1 MTKRN
6 DEADLYFATV
16 CGNDGKPEW
25 DFLFGCIDAA
35 LRFPGLSGTDGLA
48 PNPVFGLY
56 VEENRDIA
64 TAKFLA
70 SGCRHLL
77 MVDTDTGFRADDIQ
91 ALLDCGKD
99 VVSGTY
105 HYKDGS
111 GVAVGTGT
119 GEKDGDLERCEV
131 VPAGFLLI
139 TRQTMLRLMAAMPED
154 VYMVQDIGLVPAIW
168 TGRYKPG
175 VACQRD
181 DAAFSK
187 HCCDAGIEL
196 WRHTGVILRHHGAAA
211 Y

>member
-6 DEADLYFATV
+6 EQADIYFATV
-16 CGNDGKPEW
+16 CGNGGKPEW
-25 DFLFGCIDAA
+25 DFLFGCVDATH
-35 LRFPGLSGTDGLA
+35 RFPGLSGTEGLV
-48 PNPVFGLY
+48 PNPTFGLY

-64 TAKFLA
+64 TAKFIA

-77 MVDTDTGFRADDIQ
+77 MVDTDIGFRADDIQ

-105 HYKDGS
+105 HFKDGS
-111 GVAVGTGT
+111 GVAVGSTNGDS
-119 GEKDGDLERCEV
+119 DGPLQRCDV
-131 VPAGFLLI
+131 VPAGFLLV
-139 TRQTMLRLMAAMPED
+139 TRRTMLKLMAEMPED
-154 VYMVQDIGLVPAIW
+154 VYMVQGVGLVPAIW
-168 TGRYKPG
+168 TGRYQAG